1 MICSDGGL
9 PNILGFVL
17 KLRTFKEARDAS
29 IFDPK
34 IMISALLIGF
44 LGLPTFDEKLR
55 CHQVLH
61 QVQLKMEDT
70 SDV

>member
-1 MICSDGGL
+1 ML
-9 PNILGFVL
+9 PFQ
-17 KLRTFKEARDAS
+17 K
-29 IFDPK
+29 PK
-34 IMISALLIGF
+34 IMISALLIRF
-44 LGLPTFDEKLR
+44 VGLLTFDEKLR